1 MKIIKFAGM
10 LMLVAFLI
18 VSCSDDSSTNP
29 ETTKNYFPN
38 TTGNYWIFNE
48 YTLDFDNQ
56 KENPDIPTIDSAAIT
71 GTEVA
76 FGKTLSKYDV
86 FTLISDIYQKQQ
98 EMRLAYESGTF
109 YMRSNYLNNMMKLDN
124 LPIDLPLQL
133 PDSIL
138 KIINTKSS
146 AEFEVFSK
154 TLKDIPISY
163 GGINATVNGE
173 FKITS
178 KKSAE
183 DVMTINGVS
192 VKTFKYTLPI
202 SLTITIKA
210 AIFPIPIPISFSTNY
225 NLWIAENIG
234 IVKTQLESKNLYVE
248 DVVDY
253 DYLGFQTE
261 LIRYNVAK

>member
-1 MKIIKFAGM
+1 MKIIKFVGM

-29 ETTKNYFPN
+29 EKTKNYFPS

-48 YTLDFDNQ
+48 YTLDIDNQ

-71 GTEVA
+71 GTEIA

-98 EMRLAYESGTF
+98 EMRLAYESGSF
-109 YMRSNYLNNMMKLDN
+109 YIRSNYLNSMMKLDN

-133 PDSIL
+133 PDSVL
-138 KIINTKSS
+138 KIIDTKSS

-163 GGINATVNGE
+163 SGINATVNGE

-183 DVMTINGVS
+183 DVMTINGVN
-192 VKTFKYTLPI
+192 VKTYKYTLPI
-202 SLTITIKA
+202 SLTVTIKYG
-210 AIFPIPIPISFSTNY
+210 FLSIPISFTTNY

-234 IVKTQLESKNLYVE
+234 IVKTHLESKNLYVE